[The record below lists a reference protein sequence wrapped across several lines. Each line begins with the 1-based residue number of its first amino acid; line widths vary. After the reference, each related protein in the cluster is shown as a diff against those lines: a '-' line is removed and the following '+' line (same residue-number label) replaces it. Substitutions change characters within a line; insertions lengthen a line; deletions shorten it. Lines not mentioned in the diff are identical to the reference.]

1 MFMDGGRVKLSNSS
15 LPKVHLLQPLRVYIY
30 LTCPDAGTLLSPL
43 KIPMISV
50 RMCICVCCVC
60 VCVCMCVLCV
70 YVCVMCVCVCC
81 VCVCL
86 CVRVCDS

>member
-1 MFMDGGRVKLSNSS
+1 MKLSNSS
-15 LPKVHLLQPLRVYIY
+15 QPTVQVLQPSGVYKIY

-43 KIPMISV
+43 NIPMICV
-50 RMCICVCCVC
+50 RMCVCVLCMCVC
-60 VCVCMCVLCV
+60 VFMCVLCV
-70 YVCVMCVCVCC
+70 YECAMCVCVCC